1 MKRGFQRIYIPVFVL
16 TVSALFCACMDDDFF
31 GKSPLNEITEFTVPG
46 QFGNSVIINEN
57 NTVDLQVGAD
67 VDRTKMVPSS
77 FEISNFARAIPSGT
91 EARNFTDPVEY
102 IVRAEN
108 GAERVW
114 TITID
119 EIADNPQLENSD
131 FDLWYETS
139 AGIIGTPIDY
149 FEPGE
154 SEDNTLWSTANY
166 GLTYY
171 KSQPNTTPLDLEGGD
186 FAAKMVTAEAPAV
199 VDLAAAT
206 VFTGIFDLNIA
217 NPTASAQ
224 FGIPFS
230 ATPSG
235 FTVNYTYVPGSE
247 NIGVTADECD
257 IYVLLEKRVGDAVA
271 RVATGWFRSGT
282 NTGEGDW
289 VHLEVDL
296 IYGPLSSADPEYDYA
311 NIKGDDTWAA
321 HDDIPTHISVV
332 FSSSALGDEY
342 KGAIGSTLV
351 VDDFE
356 LIYE

>member
-1 MKRGFQRIYIPVFVL
+1 M
-16 TVSALFCACMDDDFF
+16 VSALFCACMDDDFF
-31 GKSPLNEITEFTVPG
+31 GKSPSNEITEFSVPG
-46 QFGNSVIINEN
+46 QFGNTVIIDEN
-57 NTVDLQVGAD
+57 NTVDLQVAAG
-67 VDRTKMVPSS
+67 VDRTEIVPSA
-77 FEISNFARAIPSGT
+77 FEISNFARALPSRT
-91 EARNFTDPVEY
+91 EARDFTDPVEY
-102 IVRAEN
+102 SVRAEN

-139 AGIIGTPIDY
+139 AGNIGAY
-149 FEPGE
+149 YESGE
-154 SEDNTLWSTANY
+154 SEDNTVWATANY
-166 GLTYY
+166 GLTNFR
-171 KSQPNTTPLDLEGGD
+171 SEPNTTPLALEGDD
-186 FAAKMVTAEAPAV
+186 FAAKMVTVEAPAV
-199 VDLAAAT
+199 VALAAAT
-206 VFTGIFDLNIA
+206 LFTGTFELNIV
-217 NPTASAQ
+217 NPTASAK
-224 FGIPFS
+224 FGTPFS
-230 ATPSG
+230 ERPSG

-271 RVATGWFRSGT
+271 RVATGWFRSGN

-311 NIKGDDTWAA
+311 NIKGDDTWAT

-342 KGAIGSTLV
+342 KGSIGSTLV